1 MNLNLEKFNEN
12 SAREKRYEALE
23 KCRIENGYTYIATGH
38 NMNDNVETVIFRL
51 LRGTGLDG
59 LKGIPKK
66 RGHIIRPILGISKEE
81 ILEYLK
87 VNNISYRI
95 DYTNLTNDYSR
106 NIIRN
111 KMMPIM
117 KEINEGY
124 LDNISRFITLLN
136 EDNEVKRY
144 IKKKL

>member
-1 MNLNLEKFNEN
+1 MKEFSDREKVPYYIMNLNLEKFNEN

-66 RGHIIRPILGISKEE
+66 EAIL
-81 ILEYLK
+81 YDP
-87 VNNISYRI
+87 Y
-95 DYTNLTNDYSR
+95 
-106 NIIRN
+106 
-111 KMMPIM
+111 
-117 KEINEGY
+117 
-124 LDNISRFITLLN
+124 
-136 EDNEVKRY
+136 
-144 IKKKL
+144 